1 MRKDR
6 NGLDVTR
13 VKERDNMS
21 RQMVIDK
28 ITKEAD
34 KIAIEYNKTKDP
46 GLRDQWYKLLKQ
58 VPPESALSHK
68 KTSGKAPSSQ

>member
-1 MRKDR
+1 MRRDR
-6 NGLDVTR
+6 SVLDVTK

-21 RQMVIDK
+21 RQMVIDR

-34 KIAIEYNKTKDP
+34 KIAIEYNKTKDS

-58 VPPESALSHK
+58 VPQEPLDPPPSH
-68 KTSGKAPSSQ
+68 T

>member
-46 GLRDQWYKLLKQ
+46 GLRDQWYKLIKQ
-58 VPPESALSHK
+58 VPQKSLDYPYSR
-68 KTSGKAPSSQ
+68 T

>member
-21 RQMVIDK
+21 RQMVIER
-28 ITKEAD
+28 ISREAD
-34 KIAIEYNKTKDP
+34 KIAIEYNKTKDS

-58 VPPESALSHK
+58 VPQEPLNPSPSHI
-68 KTSGKAPSSQ
+68 QI

>member
-6 NGLDVTR
+6 NGLEDTR

-34 KIAIEYNKTKDP
+34 KIAIEYNKTKDS

-58 VPPESALSHK
+58 VPQEPLNPSPSHI
-68 KTSGKAPSSQ
+68 QI